1 MIDSMYHRD
10 NQQETEQ
17 FIRKMARSKVPF
29 KDMVTELNRLKRTR
43 TVPWAVSAIKEVL
56 KRPEQVPL
64 KIDVVPGH
72 LLPDEDQE
80 ALKIEP
86 DWTVMAEQFQKAL
99 DYVKKQ
105 REEEERPIDWRSPE
119 AWVKK
124 GIVADLYKEVGFRS
138 TASHDRRESVPQCMR
153 IAVAQVR
160 S

>member
-64 KIDVVPGH
+64 KIDVVLG
-72 LLPDEDQE
+72 
-80 ALKIEP
+80 IY
-86 DWTVMAEQFQKAL
+86 FQT
-99 DYVKKQ
+99 
-105 REEEERPIDWRSPE
+105 RIRRRS
-119 AWVKK
+119 
-124 GIVADLYKEVGFRS
+124 RS
-138 TASHDRRESVPQCMR
+138 SR
-153 IAVAQVR
+153 IGP
-160 S
+160 